1 VKRPY
6 VIGLTGGL
14 GTGKTTVAEMLKA
27 KGAVL
32 ISADRLGHQVYEP
45 GRPAYY
51 EVVQAFGPEVVGE
64 DGAINRRLLA
74 QRVFSD
80 AQALALLNKI
90 THPRIREALQEEIQK
105 AGEDGVQIA
114 IVEAALLLEAGWDD
128 LVDEIWVT
136 VAPPEVAAQRAAQ
149 KGSMTVEEAMAR
161 IRSQMDNGQRV
172 KRAHVVIDTSTTLEE
187 TRQQVEREWQGMLA
201 RLQAKEG

>member
-1 VKRPY
+1 MKRPY